1 MTNRQFYEA
10 IETIICNNLQRQ
22 IPYKAKEIS
31 ERLATA
37 LCDFL
42 FKYKKTITYIDL
54 GDDNDR

>member
-1 MTNRQFYEA
+1 MTDKQFYDA
-10 IETIICNNLQRQ
+10 IETIICNNLQWQ

-54 GDDNDR
+54 DDGNDR

>member
-1 MTNRQFYEA
+1 MTDKQFHDA
-10 IETIICNNLQRQ
+10 IETIICNNLQWQ
-22 IPYKAKEIS
+22 IRYKTKEIS

-37 LCDFL
+37 VCDFL